1 MPACSAEVRGA
12 SDLCLYP
19 QGVIAV
25 EGLDLGRLGPGLHQL
40 HCLPVKL
47 QGSDGAPVRCITIG

>member
-1 MPACSAEVRGA
+1 MCVR
-12 SDLCLYP
+12 LFP

-25 EGLDLGRLGPGLHQL
+25 EGLNLEQLSAGLHQL

>member
-1 MPACSAEVRGA
+1 MKMCVHVR
-12 SDLCLYP
+12 L

-25 EGLDLGRLGPGLHQL
+25 EGLNLGQLGPGLHQL